1 MLSITEQL
9 RDQDAYKRVQRLH
22 DQLYEA
28 RLPWEPTWR
37 RLSKY
42 INPSHGRFH
51 EESGSREGENR
62 NLLMDSYP
70 TIAHKRCAAGLYSGL
85 TSPATTWF
93 RLGLIDKEKGNYHIY
108 KQWLEDVEKVMRSIY
123 NGSNT
128 YNMLYNCDSEITQF
142 GTCAAMMYE
151 DFYAGINHKKY
162 TCGEYALG
170 TDLMGR
176 VNKFARRMEYN
187 ADQLVREFGK
197 ENVSKH
203 VLNAFNSHDLKSK
216 FRVNMLIEQNFDYD
230 PYRLAAGNFPWK
242 SYYWEEGER
251 ERFLRLSGYREQPFI
266 AARWEVVSDDV
277 YGIGPGHDVLGDCM
291 ELQRVAEQEMR
302 GIDNQNDPA
311 MVYPAS
317 ISYLDTE
324 PGAKNRVPD
333 GTVAKAYPLID
344 PSANRSEGMRYKGEK
359 LQNAVS
365 RGFFTDLM
373 AMMTQTDNPQMT
385 ATEVAERHQEKLQLL
400 GPVLEQVHKE
410 LLQPLT
416 KRAFGICIRNQ
427 LVPPPPEGLDPEE
440 MDVEF
445 VSLLASAQK
454 LSVQPGITQTI
465 ADAGNL
471 AGIQPEVVDNLDLDE
486 ALRQI
491 AESNG
496 APEKIIRSE
505 EEVAEMRKQ
514 RAEAQAQQQAMQ
526 QAAAMAGPAKDGAEA
541 ARLMSETKNDDGRS
555 VLDTLLGGI

>member
-1 MLSITEQL
+1 MLSVTEQL
-9 RDQDAYKRVQRLH
+9 HDSETLKRVRRLH

-42 INPSHGRFH
+42 INPNRGRFH
-51 EESGSREGENR
+51 EESGSRDGENR

-70 TIAHKRCAAGLYSGL
+70 TTAHKRCAAGLYSGL

-93 RLGLIDKEKGNYHIY
+93 KLGLVDKEKGNYHIY
-108 KQWLEDVEKVMRSIY
+108 KMWLEEVEKVIRSLY
-123 NGSNT
+123 SGSNT
-128 YNMLYNCDSEITQF
+128 YNMLYSCDSEILQF
-142 GTCAAMMYE
+142 GTCASMMYE
-151 DFYAGINHKKY
+151 DFYTGINHKIY

-176 VNKFARRMEYN
+176 VNRFARKMEFN

-197 ENVSKH
+197 ENVSKY
-203 VLNAFNSHDLKSK
+203 VLNAFNNNDLKSK
-216 FRVNMLIEQNFDYD
+216 FRVNMLIEQDFNYD

-242 SYYWEEGER
+242 SYYWEEAEQNK
-251 ERFLRLSGYREQPFI
+251 FLRLSGYREQPFI
-266 AARWEVVSDDV
+266 ASRWETIADGI
-277 YGIGPGHDVLGDCM
+277 YGYGPGHDVLGDCM

-311 MVYPAS
+311 MVYPSS
-317 ISYLDTE
+317 IAYLDTE
-324 PGAKNRVPD
+324 PGAKNAVPD

-344 PSANRSEGMRYKGEK
+344 PSANRSEGMSYKCEK
-359 LQNAVS
+359 LQNAIS
-365 RGFFTDLM
+365 RGYYTDLM
-373 AMMTQTDNPQMT
+373 AMMTQMDNPQMT

-400 GPVLEQVHKE
+400 GPVLEQLHNEQLV
-410 LLQPLT
+410 PLT
-416 KRAFGICIRNQ
+416 KRAFGVCIRKQ

-445 VSLLASAQK
+445 ISLLAAAQK
-454 LSVQPGITQTI
+454 LAVQPGITQTL

-471 AGIQPEVVDNLDLDE
+471 AGINPEVVDNLNLDK
-486 ALRQI
+486 ALRAI

-496 APEKIIRSE
+496 APEVIMRSE

-514 RAEAQAQQQAMQ
+514 RAEAQAQQQDMQ
-526 QAAAMAGPAKDGAEA
+526 NAAAMAGPMRDGAEA
-541 ARLMSETKNDDGRS
+541 ARLLSETKNDDGRS
-555 VLDTLLGGI
+555 VLDALMGGI